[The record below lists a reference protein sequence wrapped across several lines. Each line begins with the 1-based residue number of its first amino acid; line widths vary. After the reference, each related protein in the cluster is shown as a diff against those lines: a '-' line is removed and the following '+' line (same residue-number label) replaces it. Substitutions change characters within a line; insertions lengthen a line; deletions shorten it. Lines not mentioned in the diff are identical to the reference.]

1 MLQYDEVF
9 SEHGIDMNRDW
20 PDLGRA
26 SVQWLSI
33 AALAI
38 GIGVWGAILLAPTPR
53 EIPPALVSS
62 AQPQADTAP
71 VAGWF
76 GAAAAARVK
85 VESSGLIA
93 AGPDSSA
100 ILAVDG
106 GRPRAYGVGAL
117 LASDLTLAEV
127 RRDAVVLRHGAQQ
140 VLIEVPRL
148 PEPSGITPAR

>member
-1 MLQYDEVF
+1 
-9 SEHGIDMNRDW
+9 MNRDW
-20 PDLGRA
+20 PALGRS

-33 AALAI
+33 AALAV
-38 GIGVWGAILLAPTPR
+38 GVGVWGAILLAPTPR
-53 EIPPALVSS
+53 AIPPALVV
-62 AQPQADTAP
+62 ATQPPADTAP

-106 GRPRAYGVGAL
+106 GRARAYGVGAR

-127 RRDAVVLRHGAQQ
+127 RPDAVVLRQGAQH
-140 VLIEVPRL
+140 VVVEVPRL